1 MTVSTR
7 GPQATSLKTR
17 LRNRFYASGPRLKK
31 SFGEAFGA
39 ATGVS
44 DPRLQKSQTRNNHAG
59 GQAATV
65 AGDAGPGFHTWPP
78 GHIPQAMA
86 PNPLLRIRSTAQKSF
101 GEAFGAA
108 TGVSDPRLQKIRI
121 RNDYA
126 EKFTSRRGQM
136 ERRRF
141 RFHAL
146 MRLQHPEFQHSA
158 FSFQLLPS
166 AWPFRGITC
175 QRRVPTLG
183 IRREKQTR
191 LLKERR
197 LFSCLGP
204 RARSPLMRCPFRT
217 HQFSRMRFPGRCH
230 GLICD
235 APSGQRLL
243 PLNDFIPD
251 LQRLAGRQRGGIDAG
266 NGFVFFYGLA
276 NFNLFGDDKVAAAHG
291 VHLA

>member
-1 MTVSTR
+1 MSVQPKCTNCAPPCSPAGRSPWQRRKNCASCPMRKAWLGSTVGCGRCRKTSWRPGGIRRCAGIARDGFHTWPS
-7 GPQATSLKTR
+7 GHIPQDTAPKPLLRIRPPAKKT
-17 LRNRFYASGPRLKK
+17 
-31 SFGEAFGA
+31 FGEAFGA

-44 DPRLQKSQTRNNHAG
+44 
-59 GQAATV
+59 
-65 AGDAGPGFHTWPP
+65 
-78 GHIPQAMA
+78 
-86 PNPLLRIRSTAQKSF
+86 
-101 GEAFGAA
+101 E
-108 TGVSDPRLQKIRI
+108 PRLQKIRI

-141 RFHAL
+141 RFHVL

-204 RARSPLMRCPFRT
+204 RARSPLMRCSFRT
-217 HQFSRMRFPGRCH
+217 HQFSRMRFPGRCP

-243 PLNDFIPD
+243 PLNDFIPG
-251 LQRLAGRQRGGIDAG
+251 LQRLAGRQRGGIDPG
-266 NGFVFFYGLA
+266 NGLVFFDCLA

-291 VHLA
+291 IRLA